1 MQWASGIDGGPSQ
14 TVDEVLRSTGA
25 LLVGRRTQD
34 VEDRLQPGFYRG
46 AFRGPFFVLRHDP
59 PRDPPVVKGVTGQ
72 FIDAGIGEAVTLA
85 KEAADGG
92 DVVVLGANV
101 ARQCLEAGLL
111 DEVIVHVAPVL
122 VGDGVRLFDRAGGA
136 AVKLTPISSADE
148 GGMTVLRYAL
158 GQAGPGGLTCEHL
171 QETGRA
177 DSRTGLRP
185 ILGSVPRIRQRKCF
199 GGAGREAP
207 AGPTLVPYRLICRP
221 ALAEIVGDGRPWTV
235 LMISLLSM
243 PWR

>member
-1 MQWASGIDGGPSQ
+1 MGKLLWHTMMSLDGFIAGPRGSMQWVFEVDGGAGE

-34 VEDRLQPGFYRG
+34 VEDREQPGFYGG

-59 PRDPPVVKGVTGQ
+59 PSTPPVVKGVTGR
-72 FIDAGIGEAVTLA
+72 FLDVEIDEAVGIA
-85 KEAADGG
+85 KAAADGG

-136 AVKLTPISSADE
+136 TVKLEPISCAEE
-148 GGMTVLRYAL
+148 GQTTVLRYSVRRGSA
-158 GQAGPGGLTCEHL
+158 E
-171 QETGRA
+171 ERA
-177 DSRTGLRP
+177 
-185 ILGSVPRIRQRKCF
+185 
-199 GGAGREAP
+199 
-207 AGPTLVPYRLICRP
+207 
-221 ALAEIVGDGRPWTV
+221 
-235 LMISLLSM
+235 
-243 PWR
+243 